1 MELFN
6 ALGVNIK
13 ILIAQFLNFA
23 VLVFVLYRFGYKP
36 ILKMIDERQK
46 KIEEGINNT
55 HKTREKLDEIAREK
69 KEIIQAAR
77 AEAQVI
83 MEKARVQAENKQKEM
98 ISRAKEEIGQVIN
111 QEKAKIRQEKAESL
125 KQIRQEVSSLVL
137 IALDRVLGEKI
148 DDKKDKDIIQKA
160 VKDLK

>member
-13 ILIAQFLNFA
+13 ILVAQFLNFA
-23 VLVFVLYRFGYKP
+23 VLVFILYKFGYKP
-36 ILKMIDERQK
+36 ILKIIDERQK

-55 HKTREKLDEIAREK
+55 HKTREKLEEIALEK
-69 KEIIQAAR
+69 KEVIQAAR
-77 AEAQVI
+77 AEAQLI
-83 MEKARVQAENKQKEM
+83 IEKARVQAENKQKEM

-125 KQIRQEVSSLVL
+125 KQIRQEISSLVL
-137 IALDRVLGEKI
+137 IALDKVLGEKI

-160 VKDLK
+160 VKSLK